1 MMKRPSLCLIRCR
14 CPLGTCMAL
23 ICSQRN
29 RMPNSANSR
38 PASLLKAGAV
48 GGGSQAD
55 AERLEHRLPFVRHVD
70 AAVGALSP

>member
-38 PASLLKAGAV
+38 PASMLKVMAF

-55 AERLEHRLPFVRHVD
+55 AERFEHRLLFVRHLD